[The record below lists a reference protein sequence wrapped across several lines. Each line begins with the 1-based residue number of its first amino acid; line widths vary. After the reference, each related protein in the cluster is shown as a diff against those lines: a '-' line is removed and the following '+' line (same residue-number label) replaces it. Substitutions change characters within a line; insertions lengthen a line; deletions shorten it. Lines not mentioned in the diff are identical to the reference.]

1 MSDESFQRTI
11 PILQTTLDN
20 DAFRQV
26 LLTGEMIQ
34 VVAMS
39 IAPGEDIGLEVHED
53 HDQVLIFVEGN
64 GEAIIDGE
72 STPVGP
78 NDLTFVHAGVEHN
91 FVNTGAVPLRLFTL
105 YAPPE
110 HEAGTRH
117 ANKAEADA
125 AEGH

>member
-1 MSDESFQRTI
+1 MSNESVQHTI
-11 PILQTTLDN
+11 PILRATLDN

-26 LLTGEMIQ
+26 LLTGEMTQ

-53 HDQVLIFVEGN
+53 HDQVLIFVEGS
-64 GEAIIDGE
+64 GEAIIGGNR
-72 STPVGP
+72 TPVGP
-78 NDLTFVHAGVEHN
+78 NDLTFVRAGVEHN
-91 FVNTGAVPLRLFTL
+91 FVNTGAEPLRLFTL

>member
-1 MSDESFQRTI
+1 MNNESVQHTI
-11 PILQTTLDN
+11 PILRATLDCK
-20 DAFRQV
+20 
-26 LLTGEMIQ
+26 
-34 VVAMS
+34 
-39 IAPGEDIGLEVHED
+39 
-53 HDQVLIFVEGN
+53 
-64 GEAIIDGE
+64 

-78 NDLTFVHAGVEHN
+78 TDLTFVRAGIEHN
-91 FVNTGAVPLRLFTL
+91 FVNTGAKPLKLFTL